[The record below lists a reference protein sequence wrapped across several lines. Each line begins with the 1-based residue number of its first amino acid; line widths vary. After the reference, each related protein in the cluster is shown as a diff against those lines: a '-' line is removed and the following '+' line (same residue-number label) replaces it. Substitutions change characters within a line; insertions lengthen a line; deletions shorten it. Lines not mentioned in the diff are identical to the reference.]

1 MTYEPEATGS
11 GIRLG
16 HLVGGLIVL
25 VIGIAALL
33 EALDVVTVSWSVVLA
48 IALIVVGAA
57 LVGGSSTGRHAGLIW
72 VGVLLTV
79 AMTFATAFEVI
90 LDATFS
96 GGVGERSIG
105 YDDVDGRRL
114 ALGTLTIDLRGGDLE
129 GTIEASVG
137 IGELIIIVGDAS
149 AVEVTAQA
157 GLGEVVIFGTTSGG
171 LRPQLSIG
179 SSQAQLHIIASV
191 GIGKVEVIE

>member
-1 MTYEPEATGS
+1 MTDEPEATGS
-11 GIRLG
+11 GLRLG
-16 HLVGGLIVL
+16 HLVGGLIIL
-25 VIGIAALL
+25 TIGVAALL

-57 LVGGSSTGRHAGLIW
+57 LVGGSNTGRHAGLIW

-90 LDATFS
+90 LDTTFS

-114 ALGTLTIDLRGGDLE
+114 AMGSLTIDLRGGDLD

-137 IGELIIIVGDAS
+137 IGELIIIVDDAS
-149 AVEVTAQA
+149 EVQITAQA
-157 GLGEVVIFGTTSGG
+157 GLGEVKVFDTASGG
-171 LRPQLSIG
+171 LRPQLSVG